1 MEMQLNGGRWTAIAA
16 AVFVVLALVAFALEN
31 ASTQDERE
39 GPYAFVVGD
48 QKLSLPSSYFRPPS
62 DDGAIEL
69 AAFFPAFSPAGRF
82 DDIDAHT
89 DLDDRFQRL
98 VFLELRPADAKVDP
112 AERVSRLYLRF
123 LSETAWS
130 HPGGLIAR
138 AFEPGSPYEGDEL
151 FFTPPDGREFAARC
165 RAGGP
170 ERETPN
176 TCIAVVRSGG
186 IDAQVRFSAGLL
198 SEWPKLMEG
207 ARGLIETARR

>member
-1 MEMQLNGGRWTAIAA
+1 MNGARATAIGAA
-16 AVFVVLALVAFALEN
+16 ILVVLALAAFALQN
-31 ASTQDERE
+31 VSTHDERE
-39 GPYAFVVGD
+39 GPYAFAVGD
-48 QKLSLPSSYFRPPS
+48 HKLSLPSGYMRPAS
-62 DDGAIEL
+62 DDGAVEL
-69 AAFFPAFSPAGRF
+69 AAFFPTFSPAGRF
-82 DDIDAHT
+82 DDIDAQT

-165 RAGGP
+165 SAGGP
-170 ERETPN
+170 VRKTPN
-176 TCIAVVRSGG
+176 TCIAAVRSGD
-186 IDAQVRFSAGLL
+186 IDAQLRFSAALL

-207 ARGLIETARR
+207 ARGLIEAARR